1 MKQHYHSNAKTN
13 SHMRFSIQKSTLSN
27 QALALQYGI
36 SIQTVCKWRQRDFV
50 SDLSC
55 RPHKIHY
62 ALNDLAKELI
72 RIVRILTWMPL
83 DDLVDTIQSAIPNAT
98 RSTVWRTLKHFGINT
113 VPTEKKEA
121 AKKFKDYQPGFLHMD
136 VTYLPRIEGYQRF
149 YLFVAID
156 RATRV
161 MYYKVYTNRSA
172 DSANDFLKACIDF
185 FPFKITHILT
195 DNGNEFTNRFSQG
208 RKEPTGNHRFDKLCK
223 KLKIKH
229 RLIEPFSP
237 QTNGMVERVNGI
249 IKEAT
254 VKVNTYETLEQM
266 KIDLNR
272 FLLYYLFN
280 RRHGSLKK
288 ELGVRTPYE
297 ALQKWYNLEP
307 KLFQTHPEKFK
318 AYTFALLEQRGE
330 T

>member
-1 MKQHYHSNAKTN
+1 MRQSYHSNAKTN
-13 SHMRFSIQKSTLSN
+13 SHMRLSIQQSHLSN
-27 QALALQYGI
+27 QALAHQYGV
-36 SIQTVCKWRQRDFV
+36 SIQTIHKWRQRDFV
-50 SDLSC
+50 SDLSS
-55 RPHKIHY
+55 RPHTIHY
-62 ALNDLAKELI
+62 ALDELHKELI
-72 RIVRILTWMPL
+72 RMVRMLTWMPL
-83 DDLVDTIQSAIPNAT
+83 DDLVDTIQSVIPKAT
-98 RSTVWRTLKHFGINT
+98 RSTVWRTLRSFGINT
-113 VPTEKKEA
+113 IPQERKEA
-121 AKKFKDYQPGFLHMD
+121 AKKFKAYQPGFLHMD

-161 MYYKVYTNRSA
+161 MYYKIYTNRSA
-172 DSANDFLKACIDF
+172 DSTNEFLKACINF

-208 RKEPTGNHRFDKLCK
+208 RTKPTGNHRFDKLCK
-223 KLKIKH
+223 KYSIEH

-237 QTNGMVERVNGI
+237 QTNGMVERVNGT

-254 VKVNTYETLEQM
+254 VKVNTYHSFKEMAT
-266 KIDLNR
+266 DLNR

-297 ALQKWYNLEP
+297 ALKKWYNLEP
-307 KLFQTHPEKFK
+307 TLFKIHPDLFRHQ
-318 AYTFALLEQRGE
+318 AFALLEQRGE